1 MRLGGLLVSAAV
13 RFGRRLPFL
22 ALLLPLALASCREAR
37 PVRVV
42 LVTLDTLRY
51 DALVPPPGGESAMP
65 LLLERAR
72 GGAIFERFYAA
83 TSVTQPSHAS
93 MFTALHPWEHGVV
106 SNGQVLEE
114 PHETVAEVLRDA
126 GFATAAVVASYPVAG
141 RFGFAQGFDAF
152 DDRFTAGPAA
162 GARWEGH
169 AVAGEWFY
177 SLAHTVTARALAH
190 VASPGRD
197 PDTGHPRHQFLWVHY
212 FDPHDPYGDTVPG
225 PDLHPTD
232 ALKALEAG
240 RDVAHMLPQFRAAY
254 DQDVAYLDRELDR
267 LLAALEAD
275 ADAFETHV
283 VLASDHGESF
293 GEGGA
298 LAHGKRVTDEQVRV
312 PLVILSPRVEP
323 GLRRDVA
330 GSVDVARTLRS
341 LAGVE
346 PPEGAAGNEVP
357 WTRVRDLSA
366 ARTGDGPAQGGAL
379 GMRRTFQD
387 PDEIELRTDGTRHPL
402 DELLFFAVDPEGRL
416 VRGNG
421 DGLAGDTP
429 PADRRAARHLRTLFR
444 GLGERVEAGGA
455 PTADDPETLRA
466 LRALGYV
473 Q

>member
-1 MRLGGLLVSAAV
+1 MRVGSRLGL
-13 RFGRRLPFL
+13 L
-22 ALLLPLALASCREAR
+22 ALPLLLLLSSCREER
-37 PVRVV
+37 PVRLV

-51 DALVPPPGGESAMP
+51 DALVPAPGGESAMP

-72 GGAIFERFYAA
+72 DGAIFERFYAA

-114 PHETVAEVLRDA
+114 RFDTVAEVLRDA
-126 GFATAAVVASYPVAG
+126 GFATAAVVASYPMAS
-141 RFGFAQGFDAF
+141 RFGFAQGFDSF

-169 AVAGEWFY
+169 DVAGEWFY
-177 SLAHTVTARALAH
+177 SLAPTVTGRALAH
-190 VASPGRD
+190 VGAPGRD
-197 PDTGHPRHQFLWVHY
+197 PETGRPRDQFLWVHY

-232 ALKALEAG
+232 AIRALEAG
-240 RDVAHMLPQFRAAY
+240 RDVSSMLGPFRSAY
-254 DQDVAYLDRELDR
+254 DQDVVFLDQQLDR
-267 LLAALEAD
+267 LLAALESEAD
-275 ADAFETHV
+275 GFETHV

-293 GEGGA
+293 GEAGA
-298 LAHGKRVTDEQVRV
+298 LAHGKRLTDEQVRV

-330 GSVDVARTLRS
+330 GSVDVARTLLA

-346 PPEGAAGNEVP
+346 APEGPAGDGGP
-357 WTRVRDLSA
+357 WSRVRDLTTA
-366 ARTGDGPAQGGAL
+366 EPGGTGARGGAL

-402 DELLFFAVDPEGRL
+402 NEPLFYAVDSEGRL
-416 VRGNG
+416 VRGNAA
-421 DGLAGDTP
+421 GLAGDTAP
-429 PADRRAARHLRTLFR
+429 PGPATSRHLRRLFR
-444 GLGERVEAGGA
+444 ALEEKVEAGGA
-455 PTADDPETLRA
+455 PTADDPEALRA

-473 Q
+473 E